1 MVLVWGYSKHGQYY
15 LGILTKLIPEAM
27 AFDFVILLLCT
38 YRLASHR
45 MSTLGHLLLRDGIV
59 RSRLTLCAGIILF
72 TFVYSSSGLF
82 LCRLCREFG
91 SDCHGWPSHEPCH
104 EHHHPTIRSRCF
116 CYCSHHRIPQRL
128 HCVR

>member
-72 TFVYSSSGLF
+72 ICLF
-82 LCRLCREFG
+82 LVRLI
-91 SDCHGWPSHEPCH
+91 SVSPLP
-104 EHHHPTIRSRCF
+104 
-116 CYCSHHRIPQRL
+116 RIWFRL
-128 HCVR
+128 SWLAFT